1 MFLPLLDLPLQM
13 NLNLYAWAINV
24 VMNVRNL
31 FIYNEIKILKDI
43 NNLFVEISTTRGT
56 TALVYCLINNSLY
69 TATVQW
75 WWSTPNWLGGQ

>member
-13 NLNLYAWAINV
+13 NLNLYEWAINV

-56 TALVYCLINNSLY
+56 TALVY
-69 TATVQW
+69 
-75 WWSTPNWLGGQ
+75 